1 MTTLK
6 EGPARPAGNG
16 TIPVVRPQLPRW
28 APLLVAGW
36 ALAVAVLLMIFLGWG
51 LVGTGAT
58 AGLVYLIA
66 LPLWSSVVEGSRK
79 AKDRFATGLMWL
91 AFVVAMLPLVT
102 LVWQVLRNGLPVI
115 SAQFLTYNM
124 RNVVGEGGGIYHA
137 IMGTVIITLWATVIS
152 VPVGVLAAIYLVE
165 YGEGK
170 KLARAVTFLVDV
182 MTGIP
187 SIVAGLFA
195 YALFVIFFGPGV
207 RMGFGGSVALSV
219 LMIPI
224 VVRATEEMLKLV
236 PNELREAS
244 YALGVPKW
252 RTVTKVVLPTA
263 MAGIITGVMLA
274 VARVAGE
281 TAPLL
286 IIAGDTDSDNFNAFA
301 ERMATLP
308 VFIYYSYTQP
318 GVPPEF
324 GQARAWGA
332 ALVLITIVMLLNL
345 TARAVSKYFA
355 PKTGR

>member
-1 MTTLK
+1 M
-6 EGPARPAGNG
+6 
-16 TIPVVRPQLPRW
+16 
-28 APLLVAGW
+28 
-36 ALAVAVLLMIFLGWG
+36 
-51 LVGTGAT
+51 
-58 AGLVYLIA
+58 
-66 LPLWSSVVEGSRK
+66 
-79 AKDRFATGLMWL
+79 
-91 AFVVAMLPLVT
+91 
-102 LVWQVLRNGLPVI
+102 
-115 SAQFLTYNM
+115 
-124 RNVVGEGGGIYHA
+124 GI
-137 IMGTVIITLWATVIS
+137 
-152 VPVGVLAAIYLVE
+152 
-165 YGEGK
+165 
-170 KLARAVTFLVDV
+170 
-182 MTGIP
+182 
-187 SIVAGLFA
+187 
-195 YALFVIFFGPGV
+195 
-207 RMGFGGSVALSV
+207 GGSVALSV

-252 RTVTKVVLPTA
+252 RTITKVVLPTS

-345 TARAVSKYFA
+345 VARGLSKYFS
-355 PKTGR
+355 PKLGR